1 MKTWSM
7 NMKSLFWEVEKKN
20 FHSYRRPKVLAEL
33 GPTQNRHI
41 FLPILTVFTLP
52 LYRSG
57 GEVVFCWTSGWNLA
71 HSWETV
77 ICTSYIQH
85 AAFSHILPTLPA
97 KEEEWTEEIWLTPI
111 FIYFMELWHQ
121 TEKWNAGNQEEQ
133 IQASV
138 LFAANAPGSR
148 RRCCVHQ
155 HIFVLLFFCFV
166 PCSLIFAAS
175 CHARPSS
182 AKYLQCLLSLIWLW
196 YLRFMDPED
205 NLILCV
211 CITFVFL
218 LYLLYS
224 SKWTIFLIFRTWYL
238 DYDICHQFSYTI
250 FIHLYLI
257 FIFLCLY
264 NLYLLFLFNIE
275 S

>member
-20 FHSYRRPKVLAEL
+20 FYSYRRPKVLAGL

-77 ICTSYIQH
+77 ICTSYTQH
-85 AAFSHILPTLPA
+85 AAFSHILPTLLA

-121 TEKWNAGNQEEQ
+121 TEKWNEGNQEEQ

-138 LFAANAPGSR
+138 LFAANAPGSK

-155 HIFVLLFFCFV
+155 HILVLLFFCFV
-166 PCSLIFAAS
+166 PCSLIFAVS
-175 CHARPSS
+175 CRARPSS
-182 AKYLQCLLSLIWLW
+182 AKYRQCLLSLIWLW
-196 YLRFMDPED
+196 NYLRFMDPED

-218 LYLLYS
+218 LYLVYL

-238 DYDICHQFSYTI
+238 D
-250 FIHLYLI
+250 FIMIYVTSF
-257 FIFLCLY
+257 FI
-264 NLYLLFLFNIE
+264 LFLFIFNLSLSFFVFIVFIFYFY
-275 S
+275 SI